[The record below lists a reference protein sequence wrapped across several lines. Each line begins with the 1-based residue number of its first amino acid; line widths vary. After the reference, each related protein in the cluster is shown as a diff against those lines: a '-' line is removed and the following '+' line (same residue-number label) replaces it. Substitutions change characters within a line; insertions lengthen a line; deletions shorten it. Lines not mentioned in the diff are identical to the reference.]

1 LRRQVS
7 GPAFRDR
14 APLGC
19 PLRVTA
25 RRLRV
30 TRGSEQVRVPLRC
43 PRGCAGTMQILGS
56 HTSIDE
62 PFGVRPGR
70 RFARLYLDRDTLSRL
85 ADRGSARIHVRID
98 AQGRIG
104 SVRHDVHLRL
114 YER

>member
-1 LRRQVS
+1 
-7 GPAFRDR
+7 
-14 APLGC
+14 
-19 PLRVTA
+19 
-25 RRLRV
+25 
-30 TRGSEQVRVPLRC
+30 
-43 PRGCAGTMQILGS
+43 MQILGS